1 MRVLLAGGGTA
12 GHINPALAIA
22 KTIKEKSP
30 DAEILFVGNKT
41 GLEQRLV
48 KNAGFDIKSISISGF
63 KRSLSPSAMVHN
75 VKTAFRAVS
84 ASSASSKII
93 KEFKPDICIG
103 TGGYVS
109 GPVMRAAQKLKIPVI
124 VHEQNAFPGVTTK
137 MLSKKAEYVMLA
149 VDAAR
154 KHFDSNPN
162 FVLTGNPIR
171 PEVLRADADK
181 AKAKLKKDGKP
192 LVLSFGGSLGARKIN
207 EGVADLI
214 ARSGKDGKYSHI
226 HAYGQYG
233 KWFPDL
239 LREKGTDPDKCDN
252 LDIREYIDNMA
263 ECMAAA
269 DVVICRCGAITLSE
283 VQALGKPSVLIPSP
297 NVAENHQY
305 HNAMALVNNN
315 AAIVIE
321 EKDLTETSIT
331 EAVDKLLS
339 DKESLDKFAQ
349 NAKAMA
355 ITDANERIWAVIEKV
370 LAGK

>member
-22 KTIKEKSP
+22 KTIKEKEP
-30 DAEILFVGNKT
+30 EAEILFVGNEG

-48 KNAGFDIKSISISGF
+48 KNAGFEIKSISISGF
-63 KRSLSPSAMVHN
+63 KRSLSPSALAHN
-75 VKTAFRAVS
+75 VKTSFRAVS
-84 ASSASSKII
+84 ASNASAKII
-93 KEFKPDICIG
+93 KAFKPDICIG

-124 VHEQNAFPGVTTK
+124 VHEQNAYPGVTTK

-149 VDAAR
+149 VDEAR
-154 KHFDSNPN
+154 KHFDGKVR

-171 PEVLRADADK
+171 PEILRVNKADAQ
-181 AKAKLKKDGKP
+181 AKLKQGDKP

-214 ARSGKDGKYSHI
+214 ARSGNDGKYSHI

-239 LREKGTDPDKCDN
+239 LREKGTDPDKCSN

-283 VQALGKPSVLIPSP
+283 VQALSKPSVLIPSP
-297 NVAENHQY
+297 NVAENHQF
-305 HNAMALVNNN
+305 HNAMALVNNE

-321 EKDLTETSIT
+321 EKDLTEKSIT

-339 DKESLDKFAQ
+339 D
-349 NAKAMA
+349 NAELKKYSENAGKMA
-355 ITDANERIWAVIEKV
+355 ITDANERIFGVIKSV
-370 LAGK
+370 LKK

>member
-22 KTIKEKSP
+22 KTIKEKEP
-30 DAEILFVGNKT
+30 KAEILFVGNKQ

-63 KRSLSPSAMVHN
+63 KRSFSPSALVHN
-75 VKTAFRAVS
+75 MKTAVRAVT

-109 GPVMRAAQKLKIPVI
+109 GPVMRAAQKIGIPVI
-124 VHEQNAFPGVTTK
+124 VHEQNAYPGVTTK

-149 VDAAR
+149 VDEAR
-154 KHFDSNPN
+154 KHFEGDVN

-171 PEVLRADADK
+171 PEILRVDEK
-181 AKAKLKKDGKP
+181 AAKEKLAADGKP

-315 AAIVIE
+315 AAVVIE
-321 EKDLTETSIT
+321 EKDLTDKSIT
-331 EAVDKLLS
+331 DAVDKLLS
-339 DKESLDKFAQ
+339 DKSALKKFSD
-349 NAKAMA
+349 NARKMA
-355 ITDANERIWAVIEKV
+355 ITDANERIWGVIEKV
-370 LAGK
+370 LKK